1 MPELAVPRQRKN
13 AVVKKL
19 AATAPALRSRYGI
32 ERIGI
37 FGSFARGEQTPKSD
51 VDVLVEFTAGHAT
64 LSNFLGLAEYLEAL
78 FKRKVDLVTHE
89 GLDRYIRENVEAE
102 VIWVEG

>member
-1 MPELAVPRQRKN
+1 MPELAVTRSRRNP
-13 AVVKKL
+13 AVKKL
-19 AATAPALRSRYGI
+19 AAAAPALRSRYGI

-37 FGSFARGEQTPKSD
+37 FGSFARGEQKPGSD
-51 VDVLVEFTAGHAT
+51 VDVLVEFAAGHAT
-64 LSNFLGLAEYLEAL
+64 LSNFVGLADHLEAL
-78 FKRKVDLVTHE
+78 FKRKVDLVTRE

>member
-1 MPELAVPRQRKN
+1 MLMCLWSLRQGMQRF
-13 AVVKKL
+13 L
-19 AATAPALRSRYGI
+19 
-32 ERIGI
+32 
-37 FGSFARGEQTPKSD
+37 
-51 VDVLVEFTAGHAT
+51 
-64 LSNFLGLAEYLEAL
+64 NFIGLAEYLETL